1 MIETAEDIDFREDT
15 IARDTLIA
23 VENNGGVANTSEI
36 KTEIGVDRT
45 AKIRYRMKN
54 KLVPANLVEVE
65 QPPSETGAPEPKMVT
80 LTTTGE
86 AVAERLGD
94 EAEEHETKRDEEIR
108 ELRAQVSE
116 LQSDVELLESAA
128 HSHGEDI
135 TELQAAHNEVVD
147 WIEEQVSQGELTEW
161 IEEQAAVGE
170 RSG

>member
-1 MIETAEDIDFREDT
+1 MMF
-15 IARDTLIA
+15 TLPRRGY
-23 VENNGGVANTSEI
+23 GG
-36 KTEIGVDRT
+36 
-45 AKIRYRMKN
+45 
-54 KLVPANLVEVE
+54 
-65 QPPSETGAPEPKMVT
+65 
-80 LTTTGE
+80 GE
-86 AVAERLGD
+86 GGGDVAVA
-94 EAEEHETKRDEEIR
+94 HETKRDEEIR

-170 RSG
+170 RSE